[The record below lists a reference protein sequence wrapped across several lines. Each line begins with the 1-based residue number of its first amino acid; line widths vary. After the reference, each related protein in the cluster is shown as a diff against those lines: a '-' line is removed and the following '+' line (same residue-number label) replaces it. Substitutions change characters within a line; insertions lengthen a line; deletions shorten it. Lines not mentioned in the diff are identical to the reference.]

1 MNKEIKK
8 RVTYTDEITLYSK
21 RVCDKCGKVL
31 EYLVNGKVK
40 GLVNMSKEHMKVE
53 YYEVTTGHH
62 DWGNDSI
69 DSVEHYDYCPTCV
82 LQAMDEYYEKTN
94 GKNNTQYLEINHE
107 GYEYGTIIK
116 EED

>member
-40 GLVNMSKEHMKVE
+40 GLVNISKEHVKVE

-69 DSVEHYDYCPTCV
+69 DSVEYHDYCPTCV
-82 LQAMDEYYEKTN
+82 LQAIDEYYEKTN
-94 GKNNTQYLEINHE
+94 GKNNTNYIEINHASYLC
-107 GYEYGTIIK
+107 GIIIE